1 MTTFALVLLLLVAA
15 GVAKMVYDVQKSKQK
30 RRMKVLAG
38 IEPDPDA
45 LTEDCTKTPLFISD
59 NNHS

>member
-1 MTTFALVLLLLVAA
+1 MTTFALVLLLLVVA

-38 IEPDPDA
+38 IEPDPDE

-59 NNHS
+59 NKDS